1 MKRLMLTGLVAIA
14 ALGLVLSACD
24 KKTDAPKDEPA
35 KKEQPAKTEVKA
47 DAVKA
52 ADAKDPAKTVDLAK
66 VMAKAGE
73 GVDTS
78 KAPEFMKATVKH
90 MKAINDL
97 TKSNMPDCK
106 KVVAAVE
113 KYMAANKTALET
125 LGKDAEAAKE
135 NMKPEDQA
143 KMGQQMMALMAPILQ
158 ESMKVNM
165 DFATK
170 CQAEAKQLS
179 EAMKALRMK

>member
-1 MKRLMLTGLVAIA
+1 MKRLMLTVLAAVAA
-14 ALGLVLSACD
+14 VGLVLSACD
-24 KKTDAPKDEPA
+24 KTTDVAKDEPA
-35 KKEQPAKTEVKA
+35 KTDTAKA
-47 DAVKA
+47 DTAKA
-52 ADAKDPAKTVDLAK
+52 DTAKAGDDATADKTVDLAK

-78 KAPEFMKATVKH
+78 DAPEFMKATVEH
-90 MKAINDL
+90 MKAINKL
-97 TKSNMPDCK
+97 TKDNMPDCA
-106 KVVAAVE
+106 KVVAEVE
-113 KYMAANKTALET
+113 KYMAANQASLEK
-125 LGKDAEAAKE
+125 LGVDAEEAKK

-143 KMGQQMMALMAPILQ
+143 KMGQQMMALMSPILQ

-179 EAMKALRMK
+179 ESMKKLRMK